1 MQGAHVSTMESD
13 DAGDGHRTAR
23 PRAMIKPVAIMLVI
37 ATVVLGGIFAWQS
50 FIGAM
55 MKKGMAAGATAPQTV
70 STIVA
75 KSATWQA
82 RTQAVGSL
90 RAVRGADLAAQA
102 AGVVDQ
108 INIDSGTEVPAGKI
122 LLKLKPN
129 DDPAKLAQL
138 EAQAALAE
146 QTYKRDREQFAAQ
159 AVSQATLDTDVATLK
174 SARAQVAAQQALIE
188 EKIVRAPFAG
198 KLGIRLVDI
207 GQYLAAGTTVV
218 TLQEL
223 DPILIDFYVP
233 QQVLA
238 HLKVGQAV
246 SATVDTYP
254 GTSFRGAVASINSKV
269 DSASRNVQVRAS
281 FRNADR
287 RLIPGMYATVEI
299 EGAEATEQL
308 TVPQTAITYNA
319 YGNSVFVVEQ
329 SGNDD
334 KGKPKSVAQQRFVQL
349 GATRGDQVAVV
360 SGIKPGEVVVTAG
373 QIKLR
378 SGSPV
383 VVNNTILPANEINPT
398 APNE

>member
-70 STIVA
+70 STIIA
-75 KSATWQA
+75 ESARWQV

-108 INIDSGTEVPAGKI
+108 INIDSGTEVPAGTI

-188 EKIVRAPFAG
+188 EKFVRAPFAG
-198 KLGIRLVDI
+198 RLGIRLVDV

-254 GTSFRGAVASINSKV
+254 DASFRGAVTSINSKV

-287 RLIPGMYATVEI
+287 RLIPGMYATVQI

-319 YGNSVFVVEQ
+319 YGNTVFVVEQ
-329 SGNDD
+329 SGKDD
-334 KGKPKSVAQQRFVQL
+334 KGRPKSVAKQRFVQL

-360 SGIKPGEVVVTAG
+360 SGIKPGDVVVTAG

-378 SGSPV
+378 SGSSV
-383 VVNNTILPANEINPT
+383 VVNNAILPANEINPT